1 MSKFVEDNIRYILV
15 RKISD
20 DIEQVA
26 TIDDYNGNIY
36 WTENVD
42 SASRFESLEKAKKLM
57 ELQKQLSVLLDK
69 EFKFEILEEQ
79 KTVIEAK

>member
-1 MSKFVEDNIRYILV
+1 LSKFVEDNIRYILV

-36 WTENVD
+36 WSESVD
-42 SASRFESLEKAKKLM
+42 RASRFESLENAKKLM
-57 ELQKQLSVLLDK
+57 ELQKQLSVLLGK

>member
-36 WTENVD
+36 WSESVD
-42 SASRFESLEKAKKLM
+42 RASRFESLENAKKLM
-57 ELQKQLSVLLDK
+57 ELQKQLSVLLGK

>member
-1 MSKFVEDNIRYILV
+1 MGDNIRYILA
-15 RKISD
+15 RKISE

-69 EFKFEILEEQ
+69 EFKFEMLEEQ
-79 KTVIEAK
+79 KTVIEVK